1 MNTRLNRCNQGEQLV
16 TYLYGESTSQEA
28 KAFEGHL
35 EACAS
40 CREEL
45 DSFGALRRS
54 LETWQV
60 EQAPRI
66 NVAVERSPLEV
77 LRELLSL
84 TPSWLRFAGA
94 AAASAAILLVSLAIA
109 GTRINWREGTVSF
122 ATSGRVESEDSQ
134 IRLTRAEIETM
145 IADRVRIA
153 KAEGTMGTRVDV
165 DAAKALEEMNAQIAS
180 LSERLVEANKS
191 NARLATS
198 LAAVR
203 REQRAMIARG
213 QATLGEWLFASS
225 NGARDQWGENN
236 ERNN

>member
-35 EACAS
+35 EACAP

-94 AAASAAILLVSLAIA
+94 AAASAALLLVSLAIA
-109 GTRINWREGTVSF
+109 GTRINWHEGTVSF
-122 ATSGRVESEDSQ
+122 STSGRGASEDSQ

-153 KAEGTMGTRVDV
+153 KAEAGTRVDV
-165 DAAKALEEMNAQIAS
+165 DASKAIEEMNAQIAS
-180 LSERLVEANKS
+180 LSERLVEANNS